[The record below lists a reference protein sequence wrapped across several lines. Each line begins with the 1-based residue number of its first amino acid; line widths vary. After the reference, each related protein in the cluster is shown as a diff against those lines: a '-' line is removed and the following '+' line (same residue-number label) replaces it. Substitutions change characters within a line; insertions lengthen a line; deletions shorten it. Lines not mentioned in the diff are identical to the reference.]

1 MYNTLNL
8 LNRKINQKVN
18 RINFKFY
25 NNDNHYIFFVHILT
39 LPKPLG
45 YERNLPM
52 KTQNFEE
59 TVTGMEPETKY
70 FFMIKA
76 VSESRALVTDEFVI
90 SQTTGTII
98 FPRDFIFD
106 LLFKYY

>member
-1 MYNTLNL
+1 MNKLYCIIHINL
-8 LNRKINQKVN
+8 LDQKINEKLN

-39 LPKPLG
+39 LPKPIG

-98 FPRDFIFD
+98 F
-106 LLFKYY
+106 

>member
-1 MYNTLNL
+1 M
-8 LNRKINQKVN
+8 
-18 RINFKFY
+18 RIILYIIY
-25 NNDNHYIFFVHILT
+25 NNGYPYIFFVRTLT
-39 LPKPLG
+39 FPKPLG

-98 FPRDFIFD
+98 FRRDLIFGS
-106 LLFKYY
+106 LF

>member
-1 MYNTLNL
+1 MYNIYPDS
-8 LNRKINQKVN
+8 KDKN
-18 RINFKFY
+18 RIHYKFY
-25 NNDNHYIFFVHILT
+25 NNADYYIFFVRILT

-98 FPRDFIFD
+98 FRRDLIFGSI
-106 LLFKYY
+106 L